1 MPRRLAAGCISP
13 RRTRGLMPR
22 VSSLTGFTCT
32 HVLRDI
38 PAKTIHTW
46 SIYMSRKQIKGY
58 SKNPWTL
65 DELRKGLEDYYEK
78 YGCYPS
84 ATEIDS
90 FPHLPSS
97 RSIQRRFG
105 GVIEVRKTL
114 RLNTQTDL
122 RTGEHSS
129 KRAHTIND
137 RAHKIESDV
146 YLFLKNK
153 FGEEFV
159 HREYFFS
166 DDKRTRADFFIYDKT
181 RGFCVDVFYPKDRK
195 NLTGCLNSKLKKYT
209 TQLMRQ
215 YPVIFLQ
222 MNRELSDSVLSDL
235 VKNKKNDLGVGQ
247 SLMGWEAFETFC
259 KTRTPLKI
267 RKGKRE
273 D

>member
-1 MPRRLAAGCISP
+1 ML
-13 RRTRGLMPR
+13 
-22 VSSLTGFTCT
+22 
-32 HVLRDI
+32 
-38 PAKTIHTW
+38 
-46 SIYMSRKQIKGY
+46 RKQREGV

-65 DELRKGLEDYYEK
+65 DELREGLEGFYEK
-78 YGCYPS
+78 HKRYPS

-90 FPHLPSS
+90 FPYLPSS

-105 GVIEVRKTL
+105 GVIGLRKTL
-114 RLNTQTDL
+114 GLNTQTDL
-122 RTGEHSS
+122 RAGEHSS

-137 RAHKIESDV
+137 RAHKIESEV

-166 DDKRTRADFFIYDKT
+166 DDKRTRADFFVYDKT
-181 RGFCVDVFYPKDRK
+181 RGFCVDVFYPKDRR
-195 NLTGCLNSKLKKYT
+195 NLAGCLNSKLKKYT
-209 TQLMRQ
+209 AQLMRQ

-222 MNRELSDSVLSDL
+222 MNKELSDRVLSDL
-235 VKNKKNDLGVGQ
+235 VKNKKKGLGVGQ

-259 KTRTPLKI
+259 RTRKPLKI
-267 RKGKRE
+267 RKDKSE

>member
-1 MPRRLAAGCISP
+1 ML
-13 RRTRGLMPR
+13 
-22 VSSLTGFTCT
+22 
-32 HVLRDI
+32 
-38 PAKTIHTW
+38 
-46 SIYMSRKQIKGY
+46 RKQRKGS

-65 DELRKGLEDYYEK
+65 GELKEGLEDYYKK
-78 YGCYPS
+78 YRLYPTV
-84 ATEIDS
+84 TEIDS
-90 FPHLPSS
+90 FPNLPSA

-105 GVIEVRKTL
+105 GVIELRKTL
-114 RLNTQTDL
+114 ELDTQTDL

-137 RAHKIESDV
+137 RAHKIESEV

-195 NLTGCLNSKLKKYT
+195 NLAGCLNSKLQKYKS
-209 TQLMRQ
+209 QLMRQ

-222 MNRELSDSVLSDL
+222 MNGELTEDTMRDL
-235 VKNKKNDLGVGQ
+235 VKNKKNNLGVGQ
-247 SLMGWEAFETFC
+247 SLMGWEAFEIFC

-267 RKGKRE
+267 RKGKRGK